1 MKKTKLKWKRIILV
15 ILIISIIII
24 SSITIYNNSDYGKL
38 RKLNYPSS
46 VIKLMNG
53 NLKENLIKE
62 DEYSEFIVE
71 ALKQKLYSAKN
82 LDYYLELEYI
92 NDKNYIEYINQLID
106 LKYTKEDLKKITEEL
121 ETSEMKELIKV
132 GYVND
137 ISSYIDISYFNINY
151 LERYIAYKIESE
163 KSYTSVITY
172 VNIGL
177 DKEYYDDEIVTTETD
192 PDSILVWVNKY
203 KKLDDKYAP
212 NDLEK
217 ISAECST
224 DEGYLRKEAKE
235 AFEDLCAASVADGQS
250 ILASSAYRSYDDQQS
265 VWDTYMN
272 LYGSS
277 YTYGYVAKPGYS
289 EHQTGLAIDVSSG
302 KFPDSK
308 FAYTSDYTWTINNAY
323 KYGFILR
330 YGENQENITG
340 YNSEPWHIR
349 YVGAKVATHI
359 YNQDIT
365 FDEYMAT
372 H

>member
-1 MKKTKLKWKRIILV
+1 MKKTKLKWKRILAV

-24 SSITIYNNSDYGKL
+24 SSITIYKNSDYGKL

-46 VIKLMNG
+46 IIKFMNSD
-53 NLKENLIKE
+53 LKDNLIKE
-62 DEYSEFIVE
+62 NEYSEFVVE
-71 ALKQKLYSAKN
+71 ALKQKLYIAKN
-82 LDYYLELEYI
+82 LNYYLELEYV
-92 NDKNYIEYINQLID
+92 DGENYIEYVNQLID
-106 LKYTKEDLKKITEEL
+106 LKYTKDDLKKITEEL
-121 ETSEMKELIKV
+121 ETIEMKDLIKV
-132 GYVND
+132 GYVED
-137 ISSYIDISYFNINY
+137 ISSYITISYFNINY
-151 LERYIAYKIESE
+151 LERYIAYKTESE
-163 KSYTSVITY
+163 KSYNSVITY

-177 DKEYYDDEIVTTETD
+177 DKEYYDDEIVTTAED

-203 KKLDDKYAP
+203 KKLDDTYEP

-235 AFEDLCAASVADGQS
+235 AFEDLCAASIEDNQS
-250 ILASSAYRSYDDQQS
+250 VLASSAYRSYDDQKT

-289 EHQTGLAIDVSSG
+289 EHQTGLAVDVSSG
-302 KFPDSK
+302 TFPDSK
-308 FAYTSDYTWTINNAY
+308 FAYTSDYTWVINNAY

-330 YGENQENITG
+330 YGEGKENITG

-349 YVGAKVATHI
+349 
-359 YNQDIT
+359 
-365 FDEYMAT
+365 
-372 H
+372 